1 MSKDATAFISGE
13 NHPFCAEVMER
24 DKVYDML
31 IQPDENIDGIACA
44 CAQLI
49 FQGLHKL
56 LQKAMKEQLPG
67 GRFYDASA
75 NLQQQTQ
82 SVIPHNKI
90 PERVFGI
97 LDFFLH
103 YRPNYTTITNEVF
116 LMFVFN
122 KTLQWLESLL
132 DNERESV
139 IKDSIKDGRK
149 IREKYIERLREIENN
164 RKVKLREK
172 QVALENKQRNLLKK
186 SQSTPMMSF
195 TMAYGKIQK
204 MLTKYWMS

>member
-1 MSKDATAFISGE
+1 
-13 NHPFCAEVMER
+13 
-24 DKVYDML
+24 
-31 IQPDENIDGIACA
+31 
-44 CAQLI
+44 
-49 FQGLHKL
+49 
-56 LQKAMKEQLPG
+56 MKEQLPG

-82 SVIPHNKI
+82 SVIHHNKI

-103 YRPNYTTITNEVF
+103 YRPNYTTNEVF

-132 DNERESV
+132 DNKRESV
-139 IKDSIKDGRK
+139 IKESIKDGRK
-149 IREKYIERLREIENN
+149 IRDMYIERLREIENN
-164 RKVKLREK
+164 RKVTLREK

-186 SQSTPMMSF
+186 KSKYTNDVLYYGLWQNTEDVDKILDELKGLAEKKKAILAQLRFRQKVLKQSVND
-195 TMAYGKIQK
+195 K
-204 MLTKYWMS
+204 KYFK